1 MAGEFDKEFSIN
13 IQKLT
18 DMKRQKLLDDHSN
31 PYGQTINKD
40 KQYER
45 EIYERRNKTND
56 TACFTEDYKNCLSLP
71 TIYQYNIESEA
82 NTKIDPNDIRK
93 KFIKFEKKYFDYKVV
108 KEMKNMS
115 VTKCQTECL

>member
-40 KQYER
+40 K
-45 EIYERRNKTND
+45 
-56 TACFTEDYKNCLSLP
+56 
-71 TIYQYNIESEA
+71 
-82 NTKIDPNDIRK
+82 
-93 KFIKFEKKYFDYKVV
+93 
-108 KEMKNMS
+108 
-115 VTKCQTECL
+115 